1 MVSLPTPRLLTASHL
16 SDTSFYSGESDVDIQ
31 DSVRGKNVY
40 IVQVRRRRRRSD
52 LSLYKNVLLAV
63 QRARHKQPSDGT
75 AALCS
80 GRSLQSTVYCPGLG
94 WPGLEI

>member
-1 MVSLPTPRLLTASHL
+1 MVSLPTPRLLNVSHL

-40 IVQVRRRRRRSD
+40 IVQVRRRRRSD

-80 GRSLQSTVYCPGLG
+80 GRSLQSTV
-94 WPGLEI
+94 